1 LKLAS
6 AAGAA
11 LALVLSA
18 AAAAQERSPGT
29 AMPATPG
36 HRYPERPVRMLVPF
50 PAGGPTDIV
59 ARTIAQ
65 KLTDAL
71 AQSVVVDNR
80 GGANGVIAQTLAARA
95 APDGYTLFV
104 HSVAFV
110 VNSMLYKVP
119 YDNDRDFVP
128 VTLVQAFPL
137 MLVIHPSV
145 QASSV
150 KELVALARE
159 RPAKFLYSS
168 YGQGSIAQLA
178 AEMMKKSENVDITHV
193 VYKGAPQGLQAV
205 VTNEVQVSFPSF
217 ATGLPLVKAGRLKGL
232 AVTSRNR
239 TPLLPEMPTMIEA
252 GVRDFVATSWFG
264 TFFPRGTP
272 AAIVDRLHAETIK
285 LLRNPEVRASFES
298 QAFEIIGAASAE
310 FRAFLRAEQQKY
322 AKVIRDANIRVE

>member
-1 LKLAS
+1 
-6 AAGAA
+6 
-11 LALVLSA
+11 
-18 AAAAQERSPGT
+18 
-29 AMPATPG
+29 MPAAPG
-36 HRYPERPVRMLVPF
+36 QRYPERPVRMLVPF

-71 AQSVVVDNR
+71 GQSVVVDNR

-159 RPAKFLYSS
+159 RPAKLLYSS

>member
-1 LKLAS
+1 
-6 AAGAA
+6 
-11 LALVLSA
+11 
-18 AAAAQERSPGT
+18 
-29 AMPATPG
+29 
-36 HRYPERPVRMLVPF
+36 MLVPF

-71 AQSVVVDNR
+71 GQSVVVDNR

-159 RPAKFLYSS
+159 RRAKLLYSS

>member
-1 LKLAS
+1 MKLA
-6 AAGAA
+6 AVVAAA

-18 AAAAQERSPGT
+18 TASSAPSAQ
-29 AMPATPG
+29 A
-36 HRYPERPVRMLVPF
+36 YPERPIRMIVPF

-65 KLTDAL
+65 RLTEAL
-71 AQSVVVDNR
+71 GQTVVVDNR

-119 YDNDRDFVP
+119 YDNDRDFLP

-137 MLVIHPSV
+137 MLVVHPSV
-145 QASSV
+145 PARSV
-150 KELVALARE
+150 KELVGLARE
-159 RPAKFLYSS
+159 RPGKLLYSS

-178 AEMMKKSENVDITHV
+178 AEMLKKSENVDLTHV
-193 VYKGAPQGLQAV
+193 LYKGAPQGLGAV

-217 ATGLPLVKAGRLKGL
+217 ATGFPLVKAGRLQGL
-232 AVTSRNR
+232 AVTSRR
-239 TPLLPEMPTMIEA
+239 RSPLSPEMPTMIES

-264 TFFPRGTP
+264 TFLPKGTP
-272 AAIVDRLHAETIK
+272 AAIVDRLHTETTK
-285 LLRNPEVRASFES
+285 VLRIPEVKASFES
-298 QAFEIIGAASAE
+298 QAFEIIGAGPAE
-310 FRAFLRAEQQKY
+310 FRPFLREEQKKY
-322 AKVIRDANIRVE
+322 EKVIRDANIRVE